1 MNSSAD
7 NRITLVEVFELLR
20 PFEEFQQVIQAAA
33 RRLEAEGVKTLLGVQ
48 FYGEPD
54 SKQAGALIMFADAS
68 ELMQHLEMITH
79 WEEFHQ
85 LLRVVKP
92 IDVRV
97 YGKLS
102 PEAEA
107 WIRQFNA
114 LSRIWEHQVA
124 GFLR

>member
-1 MNSSAD
+1 MNSPAD

-20 PFEEFQQVIQAAA
+20 PYEEFQQVIQAATC
-33 RRLEAEGVKTLLGVQ
+33 RLEAEGVKSLLGVQ

-54 SKQAGALIMFADAS
+54 SKQAGALIMFADAG
-68 ELMQHLEMITH
+68 ELTQHLEMIAQ

-85 LLRVVKP
+85 LLHVVKP
-92 IDVRV
+92 VDVRV

-102 PEAEA
+102 PEAES

-114 LSRIWEHQVA
+114 LSCVWEHQVA
-124 GFLR
+124 GFVR